1 MLGTHKNYL
10 FLFLFIFNTLSA
22 NEFSDD
28 KDLRDAFNKSLKS
41 SDELNQATQNNP
53 YNFIDSNAQKMV
65 LVLTKNSELFDS
77 DREMYEQKIKDIF
90 EPMID
95 FRRVAASVMGKKY
108 YLYAT
113 KEQRTEFVE
122 IFKDSLLDT
131 YAETLAQWGDSTIS
145 TQFQDNFIYKELKT
159 VEVKQTLDTGS
170 SKYPISYKLR
180 KDKEG
185 WKIINI
191 IINGVNLGLTF
202 RNQFQALA
210 ISNNEEI
217 ESTLDNWV
225 SDAGDAGIS

>member
-1 MLGTHKNYL
+1 MLSAHKNYL
-10 FLFLFIFNTLSA
+10 SLLFLLLASA
-22 NEFSDD
+22 HIHSE
-28 KDLRDAFNKSLKS
+28 
-41 SDELNQATQNNP
+41 ENP
-53 YNFIDSNAQKMV
+53 YLFIDSNAQQMV
-65 LVLTKNSELFDS
+65 SVLTENSDLFNT
-77 DREMYEQKIKDIF
+77 DRESYENKIKEIF

-108 YLYAT
+108 YLLST
-113 KEQRTEFVE
+113 KTQRTDFVE

-145 TQFQDNFIYKELKT
+145 TNFSDDQIDSQIKT
-159 VEVKQTLDTGS
+159 IEVKQTLNTGS

-180 KDKEG
+180 RDNEG

-210 ISNNEEI
+210 ISNNEDI
-217 ESTLDNWV
+217 ESTLNNWV

>member
-1 MLGTHKNYL
+1 MLCTHKNFL
-10 FLFLFIFNTLSA
+10 FLFLFIFNNLSA
-22 NEFSDD
+22 NEFIDD
-28 KDLRDAFNKSLKS
+28 QDLRD
-41 SDELNQATQNNP
+41 P

-65 LVLTKNSELFDS
+65 FVLTKNSELFET
-77 DREMYEQKIKDIF
+77 DRETYEQKIKDIF

-108 YLYAT
+108 YLLAT
-113 KEQRTEFVE
+113 KEQRTQFVE

-145 TQFQDNFIYKELKT
+145 TQFQNEVSYKELKT
-159 VEVKQTLDTGS
+159 IEVKQTLDTGS

-210 ISNNEEI
+210 ISNNEKI
-217 ESTLDNWV
+217 ESTIDNWV

>member
-1 MLGTHKNYL
+1 MLCTHKNFL
-10 FLFLFIFNTLSA
+10 FLFLFIFNNLSA
-22 NEFSDD
+22 NEIIDD
-28 KDLRDAFNKSLKS
+28 QDLRD
-41 SDELNQATQNNP
+41 P

-65 LVLTKNSELFDS
+65 FVLTKNSELFET
-77 DREMYEQKIKDIF
+77 DRETYEQKIKDIF

-108 YLYAT
+108 YLLAT
-113 KEQRTEFVE
+113 KEQRAQFVE

-145 TQFQDNFIYKELKT
+145 TQFQDDFSYKELKT

-180 KDKEG
+180 KDKED

-210 ISNNEEI
+210 ISNNEKI
-217 ESTLDNWV
+217 ESTIDNWV

>member
-1 MLGTHKNYL
+1 MLCTHKNFL
-10 FLFLFIFNTLSA
+10 FVFLFIFNNLSA
-22 NEFSDD
+22 NEFIDGQ
-28 KDLRDAFNKSLKS
+28 DLRD
-41 SDELNQATQNNP
+41 P
-53 YNFIDSNAQKMV
+53 YNFIDSKAQKMV
-65 LVLTKNSELFDS
+65 FVLTINSELFET
-77 DREMYEQKIKDIF
+77 DRETYEQKIKDIF

-108 YLYAT
+108 YLLAT
-113 KEQRTEFVE
+113 KEQRTQFVE

-145 TQFQDNFIYKELKT
+145 TQFEDDFSYKELKT

-210 ISNNEEI
+210 ISNNEKI
-217 ESTLDNWV
+217 ESTIDNWV